1 MSEQPPVDTSIDP
14 DLAPP
19 DPVVRS
25 RRTAKKPPQDRH
37 IVGKLI
43 TEDATEEVEPE
54 PELSTQERADLASL
68 LTVGRRHKKIRVGGH
83 SITIRT
89 LDSGD
94 EMRIGLY
101 TKPYLDSQ
109 GFARAY
115 QVGCCACGIV
125 EIENEDLWDALEK
138 KPLKEI
144 TDEDEIFAK
153 NCEALGKLYPIVVA
167 EIHTEIMRLE
177 REFAELYIKLGKS
190 DG

>member
-1 MSEQPPVDTSIDP
+1 MSDDFSEDPPVDPSIDP

-19 DPVVRS
+19 VRTPQAED
-25 RRTAKKPPQDRH
+25 RR
-37 IVGKLI
+37 IVGQLVV
-43 TEDATEEVEPE
+43 ENETEEEPDL
-54 PELSTQERADLASL
+54 ELTNSERLDLGRL
-68 LTVGRRHKKIRVGGH
+68 MTVGRRHKTITVAGNR
-83 SITIRT
+83 ITIRT

-115 QVGCCACGIV
+115 QVASCACGIV
-125 EIENEDLWDALEK
+125 EIHGQELWDALEK

-144 TDEDEIFAK
+144 TDEDQIFAK
-153 NCEALGKLYPIVVA
+153 NCEALTKFYPIVIS
-167 EIHTEIMRLE
+167 EIHNEIMGLE

-190 DG
+190 EG